1 MELYERLKLTIVN
14 TLQEDNRML
23 WLVFEFNF
31 QLELLNKL
39 SKINRFL
46 SSFNGKIRIMKVIK

>member
-1 MELYERLKLTIVN
+1 MELYERLKLTIVK

-46 SSFNGKIRIMKVIK
+46 SSFNGKN